1 LLIEVKASSIN
12 PLDLWMS
19 QGYGY
24 SIFELM
30 RSKTVENFSS
40 FNPFPITLGRDFS
53 GVVVDKGMNA
63 GEFKVGDQVLIFFR
77 RPLVSGKVHGQVRII
92 FEVPLNSGKEQPGT
106 AFTTLISL

>member
-30 RSKTVENFSS
+30 RSKTVENFST

-77 RPLVSGKVHGQVRII
+77 RPLSFPGKCNDRSELFLKSLSI
-92 FEVPLNSGKEQPGT
+92 LGKSNHIGFLT
-106 AFTTLISL
+106 KH